1 MKVKWEANSKYQKMP
16 ILRME
21 ELHKGDTVKF
31 IGCSKEQINWGNNDD
46 PNKLLFVGDKYTIE
60 KVEVHSYHTKLTLRG
75 VYGRFNSTCFE
86 KV

>member
-1 MKVKWEANSKYQKMP
+1 MEKLEANSKYQKMP
-16 ILRME
+16 ILQME

-31 IGCSKEQINWGNNDD
+31 VGCSKEQINWGNNDD
-46 PNKLLFVGDKYTIE
+46 PNKLLFVGDKYVIE
-60 KVEVHSYHTKLTLRG
+60 KVEVHSQHTKLTLRG